1 MPLKD
6 DASLLAAVA
15 RDRDRRAFESLYDRH
30 HRLVYGLACRMLGDP
45 GDAEELLQLVFMH
58 LWERAGSYDQGRGSA
73 AAWLAVMTR
82 SRCLDRLRKRKRGR
96 FREMSVE
103 ESMLEALAG
112 PAPAGPDP
120 RLARALA
127 EGLQKL
133 PSEQQ
138 AAVEAV
144 YFQGLTQSEA
154 AQALRLP
161 LGTVKGRLRLAM
173 DKLALALGP
182 WRSES

>member
-15 RDRDRRAFESLYDRH
+15 QDRDRRAFESLYDRH
-30 HRLVYGLACRMLGDP
+30 HRLVFGLACRMLGDP
-45 GDAEELLQLVFMH
+45 GEAEELLQQVFLH
-58 LWERAGSYDQGRGSA
+58 AWERAGSYDQGRGSA

-82 SRCLDRLRKRKRGR
+82 SRCLDHLRKRRRGR
-96 FREMSVE
+96 SRELAVGE
-103 ESMLEALAG
+103 PLLEALAG

-120 RLARALA
+120 RLARAVA
-127 EGLQKL
+127 EALKNL
-133 PSEQQ
+133 PPEQRT
-138 AAVEAV
+138 AVDAV
-144 YFQGLTQSEA
+144 YFQGLTQVEA
-154 AQALRLP
+154 ARTLRLP

>member
-15 RDRDRRAFESLYDRH
+15 QDRDRRAFESLYDRH
-30 HRLVYGLACRMLGDP
+30 HRLVYGLAYRMLGEA
-45 GDAEELLQLVFMH
+45 GEAEELMQLVFLH
-58 LWERAGSYDQGRGSA
+58 VWERASGYDQGRGSA

-82 SRCLDRLRKRKRGR
+82 SRCLDRLRQRKRGR
-96 FREMSVE
+96 SRELPVE
-103 ESMLEALAG
+103 ESMLELLAG
-112 PAPAGPDP
+112 AAPAGPDP
-120 RLARALA
+120 RLVRALA
-127 EGLQKL
+127 EALPKL
-133 PSEQQ
+133 PPEQR

-144 YFQGLTQSEA
+144 YFQGLTQREA
-154 AQALRLP
+154 ARTLRLP

-173 DKLALALGP
+173 DKLALSLGP